1 MAEST
6 PQIKAFLG
14 FDGVGP
20 RALTVRSKR
29 NERSHSLTNE
39 PSKDRQSHAP
49 LRPLWAEGDPLLAQT
64 GPGRST
70 HEEETGRGT
79 VCGSLTT
86 WNSMNCSPLRMRL
99 ESASGPIRLPGV
111 G

>member
-20 RALTVRSKR
+20 RALTARSKR
-29 NERSHSLTNE
+29 NERSHPLTNE

-49 LRPLWAEGDPLLAQT
+49 LRPLWVEGDDLFA
-64 GPGRST
+64 RSDGART
-70 HEEETGRGT
+70 
-79 VCGSLTT
+79 L
-86 WNSMNCSPLRMRL
+86 NSRRRNRPWHRLRQSHNL
-99 ESASGPIRLPGV
+99 EFNELFAASYAS
-111 G
+111 

>member
-39 PSKDRQSHAP
+39 PSKIGNPMHPFDRCGPKAILCSLRRGQDAQLTKKKPAVAP
-49 LRPLWAEGDPLLAQT
+49 
-64 GPGRST
+64 
-70 HEEETGRGT
+70 
-79 VCGSLTT
+79 
-86 WNSMNCSPLRMRL
+86 
-99 ESASGPIRLPGV
+99 SAAVSQLGIQ
-111 G
+111 

>member
-49 LRPLWAEGDPLLAQT
+49 LRPLWVEGDPLLAQT
-64 GPGRST
+64 GQDAQ
-70 HEEETGRGT
+70 
-79 VCGSLTT
+79 LTKKK
-86 WNSMNCSPLRMRL
+86 PAVAP
-99 ESASGPIRLPGV
+99 SAAVSQLGIQ
-111 G
+111 